1 MPMPKALAVS
11 SLRIEPSKL
20 RGPVG
25 NKRTRGSAGGEYKV
39 FDFKD
44 YFTAL
49 FDISHAI
56 VRKFGSL
63 LDNLCSDISA
73 QPAVSGL
80 SAGNEHE
87 LHRNQNLIIIA
98 TDVEVHFLS
107 REELGLTC
115 LLLLP
120 TLTVGRV
127 G

>member
-1 MPMPKALAVS
+1 MRWPCRRCGSNPASCEDLSATSEQEDQLEANRKYWT
-11 SLRIEPSKL
+11 SKIII
-20 RGPVG
+20 
-25 NKRTRGSAGGEYKV
+25 
-39 FDFKD
+39 
-44 YFTAL
+44 TAL

-98 TDVEVHFLS
+98 RDIEVHFPS
-107 REELGLTC
+107 IEELGLTC